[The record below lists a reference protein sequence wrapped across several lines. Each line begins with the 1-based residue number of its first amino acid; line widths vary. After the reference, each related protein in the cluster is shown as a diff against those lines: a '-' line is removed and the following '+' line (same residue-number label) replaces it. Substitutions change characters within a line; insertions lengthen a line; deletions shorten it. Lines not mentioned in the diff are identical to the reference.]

1 MKYRKKNVLVKD
13 IRQAHPGAKQYS
25 TDVEYANL
33 ANRILDDFV
42 RLRPD
47 LGEYTEEIMSYAAIS
62 LASYMEDIVAET
74 GVWQSFSM
82 LCKELCGQDIPLYHN
97 REGEYY
103 HNEPNMEAVRYLIW
117 HAAGEMD
124 DSCWSANEECFCE
137 MARVAY
143 KRMDEAFEDLSIN
156 DELKEDIDLLLHDAK
171 ADFQKLRPALM
182 WIYYNNYITRS
193 GVSEEL
199 TQDIVD
205 ELSEMEETKIP
216 ASMKQFHAVVSSIFA
231 YRVGPLAVKPQT
243 YLAAL
248 MRCKGMNAE
257 ADEVEKIE
265 MLKFSNYK
273 LDFKDGGEWLS
284 LSSTSG
290 KVIRVAREE
299 VTLSDKDLNESGTL
313 AACFVNYQDAW
324 HLNGILTPFGKDIL
338 QFWDEM
344 VKEDPDYIREGTE
357 NMTGKKLLDRLGG
370 KEIFYFSGEKD
381 MKDFLKKKL
390 KFNEDMLAAMKGF
403 EGEDICPLFF
413 VDKNAEKYAMHFCFG
428 YTPCIADPVNPYYD
442 SQYAK
447 EEVMDMFYDVH
458 NVSTALILYLLE
470 HDFLPEIYEDE
481 TLCKD
486 TTMDEKRSDIQFMLR
501 NIRRDQY

>member
-1 MKYRKKNVLVKD
+1 MKFRKMNVLVKD
-13 IRQAHPGAKQYS
+13 ISQAHPGAKQYS

-117 HAAGEMD
+117 HAAGEME
-124 DSCWSANEECFCE
+124 DSCWSANEECLYE

-143 KRMDEAFEDLSIN
+143 KRMDEAFEELSIN

-193 GVSEEL
+193 AVSEDL
-199 TQDIVD
+199 TQDIMD
-205 ELSEMEETKIP
+205 ELDKVNGTKFP
-216 ASMKQFHAVVSSIFA
+216 TSLKRYHATVSSIFA
-231 YRVGPLAVKPQT
+231 YRVGPLAVKPQA

-248 MRCKGMNAE
+248 MKCKDLNAE

-265 MLKFSNYK
+265 MLRYSNYK
-273 LDFKDGGEWLS
+273 LDIEDGGEWLR
-284 LSSTSG
+284 LTSTSG
-290 KVIRVAREE
+290 KVIRVARDE
-299 VTLSDKDLNESGTL
+299 VTLNDKDLKESGVL
-313 AACFVNYQDAW
+313 AACFVNYKGAW
-324 HLNGILTPFGKDIL
+324 YLNGILTPFDMDIL
-338 QFWDEM
+338 KHWDKM
-344 VKEDPDYIREGTE
+344 VEEDPDYIREGTE

-381 MKDFLKKKL
+381 MKDFLKEKL
-390 KFNEDMLAAMKGF
+390 MFREDMLAAMKGF
-403 EGEDICPLFF
+403 EGENIRPLFF
-413 VDKNAEKYAMHFCFG
+413 IDKNAEKYAMHFCFG
-428 YTPCIADPVNPYYD
+428 YTSCIADPVNPYYD

-447 EEVMDMFYDVH
+447 EEVMDMFYSVY
-458 NVSTALILYLLE
+458 NVSTALVLYLLE
-470 HDFLPEIYEDE
+470 HDYLPEIYEDE
-481 TLCKD
+481 TLYKD
-486 TTMDEKRSDIQFMLR
+486 TTMDEKRSDVQFLLR
-501 NIRRDQY
+501 NIRREYY

>member
-1 MKYRKKNVLVKD
+1 M
-13 IRQAHPGAKQYS
+13 HYS
-25 TDVEYANL
+25 
-33 ANRILDDFV
+33 
-42 RLRPD
+42 
-47 LGEYTEEIMSYAAIS
+47 AIS
-62 LASYMEDIVAET
+62 LASYMEDIVADT

-97 REGEYY
+97 REGEYF
-103 HNEPNMEAVRYLIW
+103 HDEPSLEAVRFLIW

-156 DELKEDIDLLLHDAK
+156 DELREDIDLLLHDAK
-171 ADFQKLRPALM
+171 DDFQKLRPALM

-193 GVSEEL
+193 AVSEDL
-199 TQDIVD
+199 TQDIMA
-205 ELSEMEETKIP
+205 ELDKVNGTKFP
-216 ASMKQFHAVVSSIFA
+216 TSLKRYHATVSSIFA
-231 YRVGPLAVKPQT
+231 YRVGPLAVKPQA

-265 MLKFSNYK
+265 MLRFSNYK
-273 LDFKDGGEWLS
+273 LDIEDGGEWLR
-284 LSSTSG
+284 LTSTSG
-290 KVIRVAREE
+290 KVIRVARDE
-299 VTLSDKDLNESGTL
+299 VTLNDKDLKESGVL
-313 AACFVNYQDAW
+313 AACFINYQGAW
-324 HLNGILTPFGKDIL
+324 YLNGILTPFDMDIL
-338 QFWDEM
+338 KHWDKM

-357 NMTGKKLLDRLGG
+357 NMTGKKLLDRLAG

-381 MKDFLKKKL
+381 MKDFLKEKL
-390 KFNEDMLAAMKGF
+390 MFREDMLAAMKEF
-403 EGEDICPLFF
+403 EGEDVRPLFF

-447 EEVMDMFYDVH
+447 EEVMDMFYSVH
-458 NVSTALILYLLE
+458 NVSTALVLYLLE

-481 TLCKD
+481 TLYKD
-486 TTMDEKRSDIQFMLR
+486 TTMEEKRSDVQFLLR
-501 NIRRDQY
+501 NIRREYY